1 MKANVEFRKR
11 HKTIEQVN
19 KMASLE
25 VFFQRTRLLS
35 AFALVGVVGCTQG
48 EVAERLN
55 VDLADVFRTESP
67 IGAAAPIPIGQLY
80 DDTVAAR
87 LVDTA
92 LTQNLQLKEARAR
105 IDRAA
110 GVSGSTSP
118 YIRID
123 GLLEATEAA
132 EDAGTDSSR
141 AELNLG
147 IDLFG
152 GRAARRKA
160 ALDELLA
167 VQLDAEA
174 ARQLLVS
181 NLLSTYID
189 LRFLEVRQRQLQSE
203 LFIRQNG
210 LDAVRQRR
218 DVNDATLVELR
229 QAELSVIETR
239 QAIPAVGSRILA
251 RKNQIATLVGQTQ
264 PPIDLLNEETG
275 QIPSPVVMFGAGVPA
290 DLLRNRPEIQA
301 AEARYHSALHELDA
315 AHAARFPSLSL
326 SGTLGEL
333 NTSGQ
338 TFDIVTGGAAINL
351 PIFNQGALTSAI
363 VIEEADVHIALLSWR
378 QAVLG
383 AVEETETA
391 LSSVRA
397 AQETLH
403 QANRAVRL
411 NNEIAEFQREL
422 LTTGDLT
429 VGDYVGTLRDLSA
442 AQAAQAA
449 ARRDVALQTAQLQF
463 SLGLLWTTPSVTEQV
478 VSQVDTNG

>member
-1 MKANVEFRKR
+1 
-11 HKTIEQVN
+11 
-19 KMASLE
+19 
-25 VFFQRTRLLS
+25 
-35 AFALVGVVGCTQG
+35 
-48 EVAERLN
+48 
-55 VDLADVFRTESP
+55 
-67 IGAAAPIPIGQLY
+67 
-80 DDTVAAR
+80 
-87 LVDTA
+87 
-92 LTQNLQLKEARAR
+92 
-105 IDRAA
+105 
-110 GVSGSTSP
+110 
-118 YIRID
+118 
-123 GLLEATEAA
+123 
-132 EDAGTDSSR
+132 
-141 AELNLG
+141 
-147 IDLFG
+147 
-152 GRAARRKA
+152 
-160 ALDELLA
+160 
-167 VQLDAEA
+167 
-174 ARQLLVS
+174 LVS

>member
-1 MKANVEFRKR
+1 
-11 HKTIEQVN
+11 
-19 KMASLE
+19 MARLE
-25 VFFQRTRLLS
+25 VIFQRARLLS
-35 AFALVGVVGCTQG
+35 VFALVGVVGCTQG
-48 EVAERLN
+48 QVAERLN
-55 VDLADVFRTESP
+55 VDLADGFRTGGQ
-67 IGAAAPIPIGQLY
+67 IGAATSIPIGQLY

-92 LTQNLQLKEARAR
+92 LTQNLQLNQARVR

-132 EDAGTDSSR
+132 GDAGTDSSR
-141 AELNLG
+141 AQLNLG
-147 IDLFG
+147 VDLFG

-203 LFIRQNG
+203 LSIRQDG
-210 LDAVRQRR
+210 LDAVRQRH

-239 QAIPAVGSRILA
+239 QAIPAVRSGIES
-251 RKNQIATLVGQTQ
+251 RKNQIATLIGRAQ
-264 PPIDLLNEETG
+264 PPTGMLNEKTG
-275 QIPSPVVMFGAGVPA
+275 QIPHPNFMFGTGVPA

-301 AEARYHSALHELDA
+301 AEARYRSALHELDA
-315 AHAARFPSLSL
+315 ARAARFPSLSL
-326 SGTLGEL
+326 NGTLGAL

-338 TFDIVTGGAAINL
+338 NSDIVTGGAAINL

-363 VIEEADVHIALLSWR
+363 VVEEADAQIALLSWR

-383 AVEETETA
+383 AVEEAETA

-411 NNEIAEFQREL
+411 NNEVAAFQRDL

-429 VGDYVGTLRDLSA
+429 VRDYVEMLRDLSA

-463 SLGLLWTTPSVTEQV
+463 ALGLLWTTPSVTGQV
-478 VSQVDTNG
+478 VSQVETN